1 MSERFCFKCG
11 RRLSVGVLYCS
22 HCGYPAS
29 LYLTASPPLLRL
41 TYKLSLTI
49 LVSGFLLAALAD
61 IVIPHLFPK
70 LPMVV
75 VDLLVQLSDT
85 VAIPLIVVGAILL
98 VSTAAKYSLRPW
110 LTDFIVAAGFALN
123 LAYWAIARTWGGLL
137 YTPEYHL
144 WLEAAT
150 LISHS
155 SYVMILVGIAA
166 RKMIDREL
174 RLLNVKVMYNRFSTQ
189 LALLTA
195 LIPPL
200 TFIMLPGGWNLRIAY
215 LSLLGWPAVGLA
227 TWAIWDLTA
236 ERVFRIYLFKN

>member
-70 LPMVV
+70 LPMIV

-85 VAIPLIVVGAILL
+85 
-98 VSTAAKYSLRPW
+98 
-110 LTDFIVAAGFALN
+110 
-123 LAYWAIARTWGGLL
+123 
-137 YTPEYHL
+137 
-144 WLEAAT
+144 
-150 LISHS
+150 
-155 SYVMILVGIAA
+155 
-166 RKMIDREL
+166 
-174 RLLNVKVMYNRFSTQ
+174 
-189 LALLTA
+189 
-195 LIPPL
+195 
-200 TFIMLPGGWNLRIAY
+200 
-215 LSLLGWPAVGLA
+215 
-227 TWAIWDLTA
+227 
-236 ERVFRIYLFKN
+236 